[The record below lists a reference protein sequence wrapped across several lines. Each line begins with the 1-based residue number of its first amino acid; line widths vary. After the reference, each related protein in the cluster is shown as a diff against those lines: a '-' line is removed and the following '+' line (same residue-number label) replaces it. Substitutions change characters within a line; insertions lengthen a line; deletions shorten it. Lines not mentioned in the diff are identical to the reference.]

1 MSAADAALF
10 ALQILAAGFLALCA
24 MWALLIVGWIVA
36 VHVER
41 ARMHRRGED
50 VR

>member
-1 MSAADAALF
+1 MTPADAALF
-10 ALQILAAGFLALCA
+10 ALKLLAGGFLALCVL
-24 MWALLIVGWIVA
+24 WALLIAGWVVA
-36 VHVER
+36 LHVER